1 MFLTSEGENIA
12 SLIENKDSKK
22 LKELFTG
29 LMLDNFGIF
38 EYFLKR
44 IKDVSNGRGIPIP
57 LLSFPAFDK
66 CNGDTK
72 KIVENYMNIVNKH
85 CLDHT
90 LEVEKL
96 YNLLEDLNIE
106 VLGNKTD
113 KVNKLK
119 AVIEKFVISEL
130 FGPTIKSRRAYDF
143 VRSRT
148 TFLELTNYAN
158 VNFDGFPAEV
168 AYLISDFKP
177 IFNKSIK
184 RIDFSGGTVYVN
196 YPIFEEIRQL
206 IKDLIAKIY
215 NENKDEFGYIKI
227 ADMRDMVC
235 RELMISDD
243 MFDEYIKR
251 LYKEEP
257 HWLSFTYLGAGEKIT
272 EKSSPIIFE
281 KPMREFYTLLKIT

>member
-1 MFLTSEGENIA
+1 M
-12 SLIENKDSKK
+12 
-22 LKELFTG
+22 
-29 LMLDNFGIF
+29 
-38 EYFLKR
+38 
-44 IKDVSNGRGIPIP
+44 
-57 LLSFPAFDK
+57 
-66 CNGDTK
+66 
-72 KIVENYMNIVNKH
+72 
-85 CLDHT
+85 
-90 LEVEKL
+90 
-96 YNLLEDLNIE
+96 
-106 VLGNKTD
+106 
-113 KVNKLK
+113 
-119 AVIEKFVISEL
+119 ISEL